1 MAFKDDVC
9 AYYAQNIQDK
19 IDVFKDMI
27 SALTEDAKNDSKG
40 SAGDKHETALSMMHL
55 EQEKLNYKILENVAA
70 KKAFDQIDFGRKSDK
85 VILGS
90 LVQANST
97 FFLISVALPKTILD
111 GHTIYG
117 LSTESPLAKALLGQ
131 KVGYSFKINSS
142 EYLINDIL

>member
-1 MAFKDDVC
+1 MTFKQKIC
-9 AYYAQNIQDK
+9 SYYAHNIQDK

-70 KKAFDQIDFGRKSDK
+70 KKAFDQIDFGKISDK

-90 LVQANST
+90 LVKANKT
-97 FFLISVALPKTILD
+97 FFLMSVALPKVTID
-111 GHTIYG
+111 DCVIYG
-117 LSTESPLAKALLGQ
+117 LSAESPLAKALVGQ
-131 KVGYSFKINSS
+131 KIGHSFKINSS
-142 EYLINDIL
+142 EYVIQDIT

>member
-1 MAFKDDVC
+1 MTFKENVC

-70 KKAFDQIDFGRKSDK
+70 KKTFDEINFGRKSDK
-85 VILGS
+85 VVLGS
-90 LVQANST
+90 LVKANAT
-97 FFLISVALPKTILD
+97 FFLMSVALPKTTID

-117 LSTESPLAKALLGQ
+117 LSVDSPLAKALISQ
-131 KVGYSFKINSS
+131 KKEHRFKINAS
-142 EYLINDIL
+142 EYVINDIL

>member
-1 MAFKDDVC
+1 MVFKEKVC
-9 AYYAQNIQDK
+9 AYYALNIQDK

-70 KKAFDQIDFGRKSDK
+70 KKAFDEINFGRKSDK

-90 LVQANST
+90 LVLANAT
-97 FFLISVALPKTILD
+97 YFLVSVALSKTIID

-117 LSTESPLAKALLGQ
+117 LSPESPLAKALLGQ
-131 KVGYSFKINSS
+131 KTGHSFTINSS
-142 EYLINDIL
+142 EYVINDIL